1 MDNICRTISY
11 SRRWKICKKKT
22 FINFYIKYW
31 VDRRNSE
38 TNTHLDS
45 GYTSRKKKEHL
56 SEYPEVA
63 GRRQRRSHTATTSIA
78 APSTEIPSNGT
89 IQGNNRES
97 PVSQPTH
104 NLPEA
109 AISTADNGT
118 AAADTNLITGSKKPT
133 NKRKNKKKSRKTLPN
148 DDEIVPTAAIA
159 TAAEDSNSMDGY
171 EPPKPRRSNR
181 TSQPKVPKS
190 DAIAIQEAQKFIQQ
204 KSKRRR

>member
-1 MDNICRTISY
+1 MPNNIVFKEVKNMQKEDIYQFLHHILGRQ
-11 SRRWKICKKKT
+11 KK
-22 FINFYIKYW
+22 FGDEHAFRFRIYIK
-31 VDRRNSE
+31 
-38 TNTHLDS
+38 
-45 GYTSRKKKEHL
+45 KKKEHL

-63 GRRQRRSHTATTSIA
+63 GRRHMGPHAATTSIA